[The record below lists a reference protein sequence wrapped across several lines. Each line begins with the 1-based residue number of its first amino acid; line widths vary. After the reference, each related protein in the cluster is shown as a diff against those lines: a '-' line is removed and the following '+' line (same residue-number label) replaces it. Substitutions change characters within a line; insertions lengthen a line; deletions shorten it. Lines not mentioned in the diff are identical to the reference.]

1 MIFHDPKYFPPNSTH
16 PYVLLLTY
24 SFPLSPGEDPSCASA
39 TTSTSP
45 LSRPFAKSIGT
56 NEFLFQE
63 TEPCVLF
70 HRNVQRNKCS
80 SGNPKT
86 SRSTPASTAAA
97 TTPPTVVASTVFAS
111 RNRKRTRWY
120 PQHNRGWSH
129 FRSYKCTALRPKNT
143 TDR

>member
-1 MIFHDPKYFPPNSTH
+1 MNIFKISLKFHSTRLQYLHFTQSRRRPFVRQRHNIDLSAFPA
-16 PYVLLLTY
+16 V
-24 SFPLSPGEDPSCASA
+24 
-39 TTSTSP
+39 
-45 LSRPFAKSIGT
+45 FAKSIGT

-86 SRSTPASTAAA
+86 SSRSTPASTAAA